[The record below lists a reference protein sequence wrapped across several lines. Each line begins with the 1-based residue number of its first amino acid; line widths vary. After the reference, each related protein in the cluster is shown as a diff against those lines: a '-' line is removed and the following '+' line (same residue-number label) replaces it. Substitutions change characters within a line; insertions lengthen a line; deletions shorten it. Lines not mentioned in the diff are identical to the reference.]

1 VLEQEMKIPVP
12 SLAQVRRRL
21 QERGGRLLDS
31 AAFEDN
37 WVLDDGGRSLAAA
50 GRLLRVRRFGTT
62 CLITLKGAASFSGGV
77 KTRTELETEVADADT
92 ALAILAGLGFGPVR
106 RYQKR
111 RETWSLERVTV
122 ALDETPM
129 GSFVELEGDG
139 AALAGVASTLSLDPH
154 DAARGTYLDL
164 WTSFRATHPGVP
176 EDMVFAP
183 EGGPAGRH
191 A

>member
-1 VLEQEMKIPVP
+1 MKIPVP
-12 SLAQVRRRL
+12 SLARVRGRL
-21 QERGGRLLDS
+21 QERGGHLLHL
-31 AAFEDN
+31 AALEDN
-37 WVLDDGGRSLAAA
+37 VVLDDGGRSLAAA
-50 GRLLRVRRFGTT
+50 RRLLRVRRFGTT
-62 CLITLKGAASFSGGV
+62 CLITLKGAASFSAGV

-139 AALAGVASTLSLDPH
+139 AALAGVAGTLGLDPH
-154 DAARGTYLDL
+154 EATRGTYLDL
-164 WTSFRATHPGVP
+164 WTAFRAAHPGAP
-176 EDMVFAP
+176 EDMIFAP
-183 EGGPAGRH
+183 EDGPAGRP

>member
-1 VLEQEMKIPVP
+1 MLEQEMKIPVP
-12 SLAQVRRRL
+12 SLAQVRSRL
-21 QERGGRLLDS
+21 QERAGRLLEPV
-31 AAFEDN
+31 AFEDN
-37 WVLDDGGRSLAAA
+37 WVLDDGDRSLAAS

-77 KTRTELETEVADADT
+77 KTRTELETEVADADA
-92 ALAILAGLGFGPVR
+92 ALAILGGLGFGPVR

-122 ALDETPM
+122 ARDETPM

-139 AALAGVASTLSLDPH
+139 TVLAGVAGTLGLDPH
-154 DAARGTYLDL
+154 QAARGTYLDL
-164 WTSFRATHPGVP
+164 WTAFRAAHPGAP
-176 EDMVFAP
+176 EDMVFDP
-183 EGGPAGRH
+183 KGGPAGRR